1 MKHKTKITSILA
13 YEEVLNSLG
22 KRQIQV
28 LKALGKLR
36 SATNMMIAGFLG
48 WSINRVTPRVFE
60 LRKKRLIR
68 QDKIGLCKITNRT
81 AIYWRFLKR

>member
-1 MKHKTKITSILA
+1 MKHKTKITSLIA
-13 YEEVLNSLG
+13 YEEVLSSLG
-22 KRQIQV
+22 KRQVQV
-28 LKALGKLR
+28 LKALSNFY
-36 SATNMMIAGFLG
+36 SATNMMIAEFLG